1 MVFARPWE
9 FDFNDASKQKYVEKV
24 TINLNV
30 VEDDNDLNQW
40 EKDIIPTNQP
50 LDNPSIKV

>member
-30 VEDDNDLNQW
+30 VEDDNDLNQ
-40 EKDIIPTNQP
+40 
-50 LDNPSIKV
+50 